1 MAKAFMLINAE
12 IGAEEDVLNAVSEI
26 PEVKEAYMVYGV
38 YDVIIVVEATTMQEL
53 KDVIGLKI
61 RRIEKVRSTITMIV
75 I

>member
-1 MAKAFMLINAE
+1 MLINAE
-12 IGAEEDVLNAVSEI
+12 IVAEEDVLNAVSKI

-38 YDVIIVVEATTMQEL
+38 YDVITVVEATTMQEL

>member
-1 MAKAFMLINAE
+1 MLINAE
-12 IGAEEDVLNAVSEI
+12 IGAEEDVLNAVSKI

-38 YDVIIVVEATTMQEL
+38 YDVITVVEATTMQEL
-53 KDVIGLKI
+53 KDVISWKI